1 MIAYLRGTLIDS
13 SFSQVIIDVNGVGY
27 EVNIPLSTFDKL
39 PLEGGEAELFIH
51 TAVREDAITLFG
63 FATKQEKELFR
74 ILIGVSGIGGKL
86 ANAILSSMVLESF
99 VGAIKSGQV
108 SLLSKIPGVGKKTAE
123 RLIVELKDKLDNFDS
138 SAIGVKADGGTLS
151 KGDSQAIDDVIV
163 ALSQLGYKKDQA
175 TAAVQ
180 KIVSSIEGEI
190 KAEELLRLALQN
202 IGR

>member
-1 MIAYLRGTLIDS
+1 MYPSSIRNLIECLKD
-13 SFSQVIIDVNGVGY
+13 
-27 EVNIPLSTFDKL
+27 L
-39 PLEGGEAELFIH
+39 P
-51 TAVREDAITLFG
+51 
-63 FATKQEKELFR
+63 
-74 ILIGVSGIGGKL
+74 GIG
-86 ANAILSSMVLESF
+86 E
-99 VGAIKSGQV
+99 
-108 SLLSKIPGVGKKTAE
+108 KTAE
-123 RLIVELKDKLDNFDS
+123 RLAYSIVGFDKDKLDNFDS